1 MKALFYTATAVFIA
15 LAGVIAYFAL
25 QSPAAMSGARVV
37 LDIDVS
43 GMPVVDGG
51 GGPKA
56 SLDPYAGEED
66 KPGDA
71 TQEGTPASG
80 QSGSDSAQP
89 QTAIVQERPHA
100 PEGNDARPARN
111 TPSAEGGHI
120 PAPPPGTA
128 LAGLNQDR
136 PLFREVAP
144 DAAGE
149 GAVAHPED
157 ALPLVQTGGEPAD
170 TDRADQTIAEPHSL
184 LSSIPAPAA
193 LAADQD
199 RLRGPADLDVPPPAG
214 AVAPEVVGA
223 APAQAAA
230 EVQAVIPPSSPPPV
244 PARRPTDIPLA
255 GERVAT
261 ADGGVQF
268 ATTDV
273 NPPRPPARV
282 ALLLRGVG
290 RGDQNSDAA
299 IASLPSA
306 VSLGLWPYAS
316 DGQQLASR
324 ARDKGH
330 EIIVQVPLEP
340 TDPAVSPGP
349 DTLLTT
355 LPPEQNAQRLDE
367 VLKRF
372 DGYTGVTNLMGGKML
387 RAKASLKPLL
397 EDLKAR
403 GLVYI
408 GESNNSHITARQLAR
423 ELNLRFAAAEV
434 IIDVQPSPPAINKAL
449 ARLVEIA
456 RKHGSAIGIG
466 NATPATVQQVQQWSE
481 TLAAQGVTLVPVG
494 VLTQTP
500 GSS

>member
-25 QSPAAMSGARVV
+25 QSPASMSGARVV

-43 GMPVVDGG
+43 GMPATAGG
-51 GGPKA
+51 GDSKA

-66 KPGDA
+66 KPADTGREGAADPGQGSGD
-71 TQEGTPASG
+71 PAH
-80 QSGSDSAQP
+80 P
-89 QTAIVQERPHA
+89 QTAIIHA
-100 PEGNDARPARN
+100 PDGRETSLVRDTPA
-111 TPSAEGGHI
+111 AEGGHI

-144 DAAGE
+144 DATRDDAATRPEIAVTPVPAGDE
-149 GAVAHPED
+149 PSAGTSKTDPAAV
-157 ALPLVQTGGEPAD
+157 
-170 TDRADQTIAEPHSL
+170 EPHNL
-184 LSSIPAPAA
+184 LSSIPAPGA
-193 LAADQD
+193 LPDAQD
-199 RLRGPADLDVPPPAG
+199 RLRGPADLDVPVPG
-214 AVAPEVVGA
+214 ANTAPEVVGA
-223 APAQAAA
+223 APAQAVS
-230 EVQAVIPPSSPPPV
+230 EVQAGSPASPPPPV

-255 GERVAT
+255 GERVAS

-268 ATTDV
+268 ANTDV
-273 NPPRPPARV
+273 NAQKPARV
-282 ALLLRGVG
+282 ALLLRGIG
-290 RGDQNSDAA
+290 RRDQNSDVA

-316 DGQQLASR
+316 DGQGLASR

-387 RAKASLKPLL
+387 RAKASLKPVL

-434 IIDVQPSPPAINKAL
+434 IIDAQPSPPAINKAL
-449 ARLVEIA
+449 AHLVDIA

-494 VLTQTP
+494 VLTQAP